1 MRPTA
6 PARGIK
12 GLMPLARQVA
22 PHAFRPVA
30 SDSELAGCRVAIDG
44 TLLMQRHFYRTGTT
58 DAEVLTGFC
67 NTLLRLR
74 AANVYPLMVFDHP
87 TVRLA
92 LKEFEQLKRRAG
104 RDVTIRRAEIE
115 SARLSRLDQLI
126 AMRAQLHALPHG
138 ARKVICSLLDQWGV
152 ALEVAHDV
160 LTSPASAPNA
170 TELIPAEEDPVD
182 PANDPYISDTWLTAD
197 DLPDGESLRIA
208 HTLYALRAACLAT
221 FFPSGPAFLPP
232 TADQLTLARA
242 EYAAYE
248 AVLLPERASLL
259 RRFIEPASGRYASAA
274 HLVSALHARVRHKRD
289 SYASS
294 ARSVQVALYEHAMDL
309 CRAMHI
315 PLFVT
320 GDGTDAG
327 GQIHEAEGFA
337 STLVT
342 RGYADM
348 VASEDSDVVMY
359 EAPLL
364 RGLASGAK
372 MELIDTKAMR
382 TGFFPLY
389 DDSADADAASRMCMQ
404 QFALLCGTDFNRT
417 IPGIGPL
424 RAHALIK
431 SHGDIATILAKC
443 PKYMPPEGFTR
454 DTFLAHCGEAL
465 SVFQNCPDVDRPAAA
480 IGYTRETRHLPEP
493 NPDALRAILD
503 ALR

>member
-22 PHAFRPVA
+22 PNAFRPVA
-30 SDSELAGCRVAIDG
+30 SDAELAGCRIAIDG

-67 NTLLRLR
+67 NTLLRLH
-74 AANVYPLMVFDHP
+74 AAAAYPVMVFDHP

-92 LKEFEQLKRRAG
+92 LKEFEQLKRRAS

-126 AMRAQLHALPHG
+126 AMRTQLHALTRDV
-138 ARKVICSLLDQWGV
+138 RKVICSLLDQWGI

-160 LTSPASAPNA
+160 LTSPMTNPNA
-170 TELIPAEEDPVD
+170 TEPIPAEDSVN
-182 PANDPYISDTWLTAD
+182 PANDPYMSDTWHTAD
-197 DLPDGESLRIA
+197 DLPDSEALHIA

-248 AVLLPERASLL
+248 AVLLPERVSLL
-259 RRFIEPASGRYASAA
+259 RRFIEPANGRYASAV
-274 HLVSALHARVRHKRD
+274 HLVDVLHAKVRHKRD

-342 RGYADM
+342 RGYADIA
-348 VASEDSDVVMY
+348 ASEDSDVVMY

-372 MELIDTKAMR
+372 MELIDTRALR
-382 TGFFPLY
+382 TGFFPPY
-389 DDSADADAASRMCMQ
+389 DDSAEADTASRARMQ

-417 IPGIGPL
+417 IPGIGPQ

-431 SHGDIATILAKC
+431 SHGDIATILDKC
-443 PKYMPPEGFTR
+443 PKYTPPEGYTR
-454 DTFLAHCGEAL
+454 DTFLAHLGEAL
-465 SVFQNCPDVDRPAAA
+465 SVFQKCPDVDRPAAA
-480 IGYTRETRHLPEP
+480 IGYMRESRHMPVP
-493 NPDALRAILD
+493 NPNALRAILD
-503 ALR
+503 TLH